1 MLTLKAVHKLVEA
14 GTKSV
19 VVCYGMFYKK
29 EKGDKE
35 LPLYLPLMLYV
46 LLALFKVQFHPL
58 AILLAYYSTLV
69 VRVGN
74 QKE

>member
-1 MLTLKAVHKLVEA
+1 MAEA
-14 GTKSV
+14 ETKSV
-19 VVCYGMFYKK
+19 IVCYGKFLKK
-29 EKGDKE
+29 EKGDKG
-35 LPLYLPLMLYV
+35 LIPYLPLMLYI